1 MLFLLSAPTLAW
13 SAPAQLSSEVI
24 NSASLSGWTEPS
36 DASTPDALIIRVQ
49 VLLDRAHISP
59 GVIDGFPGDNL
70 TKAIRAFEEREGLQ
84 PDGKIDDGVWEA
96 LTRDSAPVIRTY
108 KVAQEDLKQRYVDEI
123 PEDFGKMAE
132 LKWSAIPARRRCSPN
147 DFTSMKSCSSS

>member
-1 MLFLLSAPTLAW
+1 M
-13 SAPAQLSSEVI
+13 
-24 NSASLSGWTEPS
+24 
-36 DASTPDALIIRVQ
+36 
-49 VLLDRAHISP
+49 
-59 GVIDGFPGDNL
+59 IDGFPGDNL